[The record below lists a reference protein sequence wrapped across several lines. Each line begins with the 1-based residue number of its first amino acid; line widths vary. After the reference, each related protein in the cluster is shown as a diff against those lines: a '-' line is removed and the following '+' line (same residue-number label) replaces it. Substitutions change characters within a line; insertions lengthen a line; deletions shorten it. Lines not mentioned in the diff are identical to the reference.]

1 MQLVLF
7 VLLLLVTTAPTQ
19 ALTLEPSIS
28 GNLLGR
34 QLDAWE
40 EVTPLTN
47 PQDIQ
52 QQVFDWQPQT
62 AQIPNPGITRHPIWY
77 RLQVDVPTPYDQWSA
92 LIGYA
97 LIDKLDVFVFQQDTL
112 IGQYELGDHLPYE
125 QRLVNDL
132 EFQVPLDFSSTGN
145 YTLYFRIENSGMLQ
159 FPLSLWTQAEL
170 KNHSQNRDIVLGIYI
185 GFLVAIGIYNFAL
198 YIAIRRRYILYFV
211 SFLSSY
217 TIFFIALFGMGYRYI
232 WPDFPWFEER
242 ATIFMSSFCLLF
254 ASLFSS
260 EFLDAKPRFPKV
272 VKAMKNLAIALSIVA
287 IIATQIPDYPDAISV
302 MMTLALIIPILLIIV
317 TTMAGLSQ
325 RGSGRLYIIGLY
337 LMALAII
344 LHDLSRQG
352 IIPMSLPLQY
362 VSHIGAA
369 GLILVHSLA
378 IVWRLG
384 EQRLAL
390 IKSQRAMLKAQEES
404 INSQKR
410 LQEAVKNRNQ
420 SEADNRAKSA
430 FMAMMSHEI
439 RTPLNGVLGMVELLQ
454 HTRLD
459 QQQRQYIDTIADSGE
474 SLLSILND
482 ILDLSKIESG
492 KLQIEHRPLDL
503 HELINNALM
512 LYSRQSREKKLL
524 LVANIHPPLFRTI
537 IADELRLKQILL
549 NFISNAIK
557 FTQHGHVC
565 VSAEIANSDLILTV
579 TDTGIGIDKEY
590 ITRLFDSFSQADI
603 STSRTHGGT
612 GLGLAIC
619 KRLADAMGAKIQV
632 SSSIGEGASFR
643 LQLPNVMPA
652 DKIDLPSLS
661 YSHFHLQLNNPIE
674 QRTVS
679 DFLLALGMHAENQHS
694 TNNVVLITDSPDN
707 RPRGY
712 SSSLLLVDEHWSR
725 FSSDIQLQR
734 PLRTT
739 ELLNALLRLQQKQL
753 LEQEHC
759 SNESPPVIWIAEDNF
774 VNQKV
779 IGGLLKHLGVTYR
792 VFDNGQELFET
803 YKLSHE
809 KPDLILMD
817 CEMPIMDGFEA
828 TVNIRSTEA
837 TNNWHRAPIIALT
850 AHPARDLEDQAK
862 ESGMDGI
869 ISKPI
874 RKEALHRL
882 CQQWSPNKKTPL
894 I

>member
-7 VLLLLVTTAPTQ
+7 VLLLLGTTAPTQ

-77 RLQVDVPTPYDQWSA
+77 RLQVEVPTPYDQWSA

-287 IIATQIPDYPDAISV
+287 IIATQIPDYADAISV

-337 LMALAII
+337 LMAL
-344 LHDLSRQG
+344 
-352 IIPMSLPLQY
+352 
-362 VSHIGAA
+362 
-369 GLILVHSLA
+369 
-378 IVWRLG
+378 
-384 EQRLAL
+384 
-390 IKSQRAMLKAQEES
+390 
-404 INSQKR
+404 
-410 LQEAVKNRNQ
+410 
-420 SEADNRAKSA
+420 
-430 FMAMMSHEI
+430 
-439 RTPLNGVLGMVELLQ
+439 TTVE
-454 HTRLD
+454 H
-459 QQQRQYIDTIADSGE
+459 
-474 SLLSILND
+474 
-482 ILDLSKIESG
+482 
-492 KLQIEHRPLDL
+492 
-503 HELINNALM
+503 
-512 LYSRQSREKKLL
+512 
-524 LVANIHPPLFRTI
+524 
-537 IADELRLKQILL
+537 
-549 NFISNAIK
+549 
-557 FTQHGHVC
+557 
-565 VSAEIANSDLILTV
+565 
-579 TDTGIGIDKEY
+579 
-590 ITRLFDSFSQADI
+590 
-603 STSRTHGGT
+603 
-612 GLGLAIC
+612 
-619 KRLADAMGAKIQV
+619 
-632 SSSIGEGASFR
+632 
-643 LQLPNVMPA
+643 
-652 DKIDLPSLS
+652 
-661 YSHFHLQLNNPIE
+661 
-674 QRTVS
+674 
-679 DFLLALGMHAENQHS
+679 
-694 TNNVVLITDSPDN
+694 
-707 RPRGY
+707 
-712 SSSLLLVDEHWSR
+712 
-725 FSSDIQLQR
+725 
-734 PLRTT
+734 
-739 ELLNALLRLQQKQL
+739 
-753 LEQEHC
+753 
-759 SNESPPVIWIAEDNF
+759 
-774 VNQKV
+774 
-779 IGGLLKHLGVTYR
+779 
-792 VFDNGQELFET
+792 
-803 YKLSHE
+803 
-809 KPDLILMD
+809 
-817 CEMPIMDGFEA
+817 
-828 TVNIRSTEA
+828 
-837 TNNWHRAPIIALT
+837 
-850 AHPARDLEDQAK
+850 
-862 ESGMDGI
+862 
-869 ISKPI
+869 
-874 RKEALHRL
+874 
-882 CQQWSPNKKTPL
+882 
-894 I
+894 

>member
-1 MQLVLF
+1 MPLVLF
-7 VLLLLVTTAPTQ
+7 VLLLFIATAPAQ
-19 ALTLEPSIS
+19 ALILESSIS
-28 GNLLGR
+28 GSLLGR
-34 QLDAWE
+34 ELDSWE
-40 EVTPLTN
+40 EVIPLTSAL
-47 PQDIQ
+47 DIH

-62 AQIPNPGITRHPIWY
+62 AQIPNPGITRHPLWY
-77 RLQVDVPTPYDQWSA
+77 RLQIEVPNSYDQWSA

-97 LIDKLDVFVFQQDTL
+97 LIDKLDVLVFHHDTL

-132 EFQVPLDFSSTGN
+132 EFQVPLDFSNTGN

-159 FPLSLWTQAEL
+159 FPLSLWTQTEL
-170 KNHSQNRDIVLGIYI
+170 RNHSQNRDIVLGSYV
-185 GFLVAIGIYNFAL
+185 GFLIAIGIYNFAL

-232 WPDFPWFEER
+232 WPDSPWFEER

-260 EFLDAKPRFPKV
+260 EFLDAKSRFPKV
-272 VKAMKNLAIALSIVA
+272 IRAMKNFAIALSMIA
-287 IIATQIPDYPDAISV
+287 IIATQIPDYADAISV

-325 RGSGRLYIIGLY
+325 RGSGKLYIIGLY
-337 LMALAII
+337 SMALAII

-352 IIPMSLPLQY
+352 FIPMSLPLQY

-369 GLILVHSLA
+369 GLILIHSLA

-410 LQEAVKNRNQ
+410 LQEAVKYRNQ

-492 KLQIEHRPLDL
+492 KLQIEQRPLDL

-512 LYSRQSREKKLL
+512 LYSRQGREKNLRFI
-524 LVANIHPPLFRTI
+524 ANIHPPLFRTI
-537 IADELRLKQILL
+537 VADELRLKQILI

-557 FTQHGHVC
+557 FTQKGHVC
-565 VSAEIANSDLILTV
+565 VSAEINNNDLILTV
-579 TDTGIGIDKEY
+579 TDTGIGIDEKY
-590 ITRLFDSFSQADI
+590 ITRLFDSFSQANI

-619 KRLADAMGAKIQV
+619 KRLADAMRAEIQV
-632 SSSIGEGASFR
+632 DSCIGEGSSFR
-643 LQLPNVMPA
+643 FHLPNVIPA
-652 DKIDLPSLS
+652 DEIDAQSLIN
-661 YSHFHLQLNNPIE
+661 SHYRLQLNNPIE
-674 QRTVS
+674 QRTIN
-679 DFLLALGMHAENQHS
+679 DFLLALGMQPESQPQSDNA
-694 TNNVVLITDSPDN
+694 VLVTDSPDN

-712 SSSLLLVDEHWSR
+712 TQSLLIVDEYWSR
-725 FSSDIQLQR
+725 FSSEIQLQR

-739 ELLNALLRLQQKQL
+739 ELLNALLRLKQKHAQT
-753 LEQEHC
+753 QEHV
-759 SNESPPVIWIAEDNF
+759 SNPSTPVIWIAEDNF

-779 IGGLLKHLGVTYR
+779 ISGLLKHLGVTFR
-792 VFDNGQELFET
+792 VFDNGYELFDIYHHSPEV
-803 YKLSHE
+803 
-809 KPDLILMD
+809 PDLILMD
-817 CEMPIMDGFEA
+817 CEMPVMDGFEA
-828 TVNIRSTEA
+828 TINIRNVEIK
-837 TNNWHRAPIIALT
+837 NKWPRVPIIALT
-850 AHPARDLEDQAK
+850 AHPAHELENQAK
-862 ESGMDGI
+862 DSGMDGI
-869 ISKPI
+869 VSKPI
-874 RKEALHRL
+874 RKEALQRL
-882 CQQWSPNKKTPL
+882 CQQWSPNKQAPL